1 MKAAALK
8 AGVLAIVGF
17 AAGAAISAI
26 AHHLFSAALVGSPL
40 IAVAALF

>member
-1 MKAAALK
+1 MEAAALK
-8 AGVLAIVGF
+8 AGVLTVAGF

-26 AHHLFSAALVGSPL
+26 AHHLFAAALTGPPL